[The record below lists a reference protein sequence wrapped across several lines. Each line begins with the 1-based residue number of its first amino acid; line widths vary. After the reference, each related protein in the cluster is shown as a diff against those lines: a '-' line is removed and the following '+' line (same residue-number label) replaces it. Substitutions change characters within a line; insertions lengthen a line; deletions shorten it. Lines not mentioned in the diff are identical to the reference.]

1 MTTVLTEKFKQ
12 IGKVKKINAKQIA
25 EELKG
30 KIAKLLGKT
39 QAVQS
44 VKDILSK
51 KILKTIKKW
60 DNILGQMV
68 EYPKYNNVALGKSL
82 GGELETFG
90 KEVGANVWTAKTD
103 KIFTIMYD
111 LMESRSFE
119 RNITDV
125 LNETI
130 NQNQGKIL
138 FDVTSQPLKT
148 T

>member
-68 EYPKYNNVALGKSL
+68 E
-82 GGELETFG
+82 
-90 KEVGANVWTAKTD
+90 
-103 KIFTIMYD
+103 I
-111 LMESRSFE
+111 
-119 RNITDV
+119 
-125 LNETI
+125 
-130 NQNQGKIL
+130 
-138 FDVTSQPLKT
+138 
-148 T
+148 